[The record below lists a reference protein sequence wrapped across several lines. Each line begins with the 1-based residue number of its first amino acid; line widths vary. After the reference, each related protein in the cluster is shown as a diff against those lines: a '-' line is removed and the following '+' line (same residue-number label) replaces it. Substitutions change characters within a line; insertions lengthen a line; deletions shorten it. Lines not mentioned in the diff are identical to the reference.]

1 MPQRKKN
8 KLTCAYGAFSLLTTI
23 QISLVDSDEIQTYTV
38 SSEMNS
44 FPTEIARLI
53 TNLEIKEAVF
63 YGVPE
68 PLKEKITEQLTL
80 FNYDNNKCE
89 VKYI

>member
-8 KLTCAYGAFSLLTTI
+8 TLTCAYGAFSLLSTV
-23 QISLVDSDEIQTYTV
+23 QISLADSNETQTYTI

-44 FPTEIARLI
+44 FPIEIAKI
-53 TNLEIKEAVF
+53 IINLAIEKAVF

-68 PLKEKITEQLTL
+68 LLKEKIAEQLT
-80 FNYDNNKCE
+80 NNKCE
-89 VKYI
+89 VIYI